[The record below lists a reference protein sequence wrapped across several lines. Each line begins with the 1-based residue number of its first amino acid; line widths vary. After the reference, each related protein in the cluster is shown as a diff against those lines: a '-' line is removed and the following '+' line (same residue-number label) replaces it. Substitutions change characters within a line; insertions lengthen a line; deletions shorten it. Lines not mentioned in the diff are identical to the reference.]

1 MASIVIMPK
10 QGLLMEEGVIV
21 NWIVKEGGK
30 ATEGEPLFEMETD
43 KLTITMDSTATGT
56 VLKIL
61 HPEGDTVPITKPIA
75 IIGEPGEDISGLL
88 AQCGEEC
95 HESNE
100 SHECHESQESDQ
112 TPRIEEKPTSLPQG
126 MQVASPRAKM
136 RAEENGLDVN
146 AIKGTGPD
154 GYVIEKDVLAAIA
167 AGRKATPLAKNIAAA
182 EGRSLEGVQGSGVNG
197 KITAADLACEAAPAA
212 APAASRGDKVVPMN
226 AMRKAIARNMTASKN
241 NNVQACHFIDVDM
254 TAAMALRAKYKAA
267 DIKISFND
275 IIIRVCAQ
283 ALKEF
288 PIVNASVDGNNI
300 VYHDAVNIGNAVS
313 VPNGL
318 IVPVIK
324 DADIIGL
331 KNIAKVSADLV
342 AKARNGALTEA
353 DYHGG
358 TFTVTSL
365 GMFDIDYFIAR
376 INPPESA
383 ILSVGKIDKKPVVVT
398 NADGEDSIVI
408 RPICTLGLSYNHC
421 IIDGADAAKFLKA
434 VKNYLQNPDMMI

>member
-21 NWIVKEGGK
+21 NWIVKEGGTVK
-30 ATEGEPLFEMETD
+30 EGEPLFEMETD

-61 HPEGDTVPITKPIA
+61 HPEGDTVPITNPIA
-75 IIGEPGEDISGLL
+75 IIGEPGEDISALL
-88 AQCGEEC
+88 AQCG
-95 HESNE
+95 
-100 SHECHESQESDQ
+100 SDA
-112 TPRIEEKPTSLPQG
+112 PVPAAAEPEKEQPAQAEPAEAPAAKPADG
-126 MQVASPRAKM
+126 MQIASPRAKL
-136 RAEENGLDVN
+136 RAEENGIDLSKV
-146 AIKGTGPD
+146 KGTGPD
-154 GYVIEKDVLAAIA
+154 GYIIEKDVLEAKKAAVA
-167 AGRKATPLAKNIAAA
+167 ATPLARNIAAA
-182 EGRSLEGVQGSGVNG
+182 QGTDLASVKGSGVNG

-212 APAASRGDKVVPMN
+212 APAASRGDKVVPLN
-226 AMRKAIARNMTASKN
+226 AMRKAIARNMTASRDA
-241 NNVQACHFIDVDM
+241 NVQACHFIDVDM
-254 TAAMALRAKYKAA
+254 TAAMALRNKYKAA

-300 VYHDAVNIGNAVS
+300 VYHDAVNIGNAVA

-324 DADIIGL
+324 DADLIGL

>member
-21 NWIVKEGGK
+21 NWIVKEGGTVK
-30 ATEGEPLFEMETD
+30 EGEPLFEMETD

-75 IIGEPGEDISGLL
+75 IIGEPGEDISALL
-88 AQCGEEC
+88 AQCG
-95 HESNE
+95 
-100 SHECHESQESDQ
+100 SDAPVPAAAEPAKEQ
-112 TPRIEEKPTSLPQG
+112 PAQAAHSEAPAAKPADG
-126 MQVASPRAKM
+126 MQIASPRAKL
-136 RAEENGLDVN
+136 RAEENGIDLSKV
-146 AIKGTGPD
+146 KGTGPD
-154 GYVIEKDVLAAIA
+154 GYIIEKDVLEAKKAAVA
-167 AGRKATPLAKNIAAA
+167 ATPLARNIAAA
-182 EGRSLEGVQGSGVNG
+182 QGTDLASVKGSGVNG
-197 KITAADLACEAAPAA
+197 KITASDLAAPAA
-212 APAASRGDKVVPMN
+212 ASAPARGDRVVPMTG
-226 AMRKAIARNMTASKN
+226 MRKAIARNMTASRDA
-241 NNVQACHFIDVDM
+241 NVQACHFIDVDM
-254 TAAMALRAKYKAA
+254 TAAMAIRNKYKAA
-267 DIKISFND
+267 DVKISFND

-300 VYHDAVNIGNAVS
+300 VYHDAVNIGNAVA

-324 DADIIGL
+324 DADLIGL
-331 KNIAKVSADLV
+331 KNIAKVSAELV
-342 AKARNGALTEA
+342 GKARNGALSEA

-365 GMFDIDYFIAR
+365 GMFDIDKFIAI

-383 ILSVGKIDKKPVVVT
+383 ILSVGKIDKKAVVVT
-398 NADGEDSIVI
+398 AADGTDSIVI

>member
-21 NWIVKEGGK
+21 NWIVKEGGTVK
-30 ATEGEPLFEMETD
+30 EGEPLFEMETD

-75 IIGEPGEDISGLL
+75 IIGEPGEDISALL
-88 AQCGEEC
+88 AQCGADAPVPAAAEPAKEQPAQAAPA
-95 HESNE
+95 EA
-100 SHECHESQESDQ
+100 
-112 TPRIEEKPTSLPQG
+112 PAAKPADG
-126 MQVASPRAKM
+126 MQAASPRAKL
-136 RAEENGLDVN
+136 RAEENGIDLSKVR
-146 AIKGTGPD
+146 GTGPD
-154 GYVIEKDVLAAIA
+154 GYIIERDVLEAKKTAVA
-167 AGRKATPLAKNIAAA
+167 ATPLARNIAAA
-182 EGRSLEGVQGSGVNG
+182 NGQDLASVKGSGVNG
-197 KITAADLACEAAPAA
+197 KITASDLAAPAEAAAA
-212 APAASRGDKVVPMN
+212 APARGDRVVPMTG
-226 AMRKAIARNMTASKN
+226 MRKAIARNMTASRDA
-241 NNVQACHFIDVDM
+241 NVQACHFIDVDM
-254 TAAMALRAKYKAA
+254 SAAMALRNKYKAA

-300 VYHDAVNIGNAVS
+300 VYHDAVNIGNAVA

-324 DADIIGL
+324 DADLIGL
-331 KNIAKVSADLV
+331 KNIAKVSAELV
-342 AKARNGALTEA
+342 SKARNGALTEA

-365 GMFDIDYFIAR
+365 GMFDIDKFIAI

-383 ILSVGKIDKKPVVVT
+383 ILSVGKIDKKAVVVT
-398 NADGEDSIVI
+398 AADGTDSIVI